1 MDTTRSL
8 KLAQF
13 KKALISLEEA
23 LQQKKTTILRDSVIQ
38 RFEYTFELAW
48 KSSKTLLLEQF
59 GVEVFAPKECFRA
72 LRTQDIMKDEEAE
85 LLLKMTD
92 DRNEVIH
99 TYNEKLA
106 ESLYGVI
113 QAHYARILR
122 TLFERLSAIG

>member
-23 LQQKKTTILRDSVIQ
+23 LRQEKSTIIRDSVIK

-48 KSSKTLLLEQF
+48 KSSKTSLLEQF

-72 LRTQDIMKDEEAE
+72 LRTQNLMQDEETE
-85 LLLKMTD
+85 VLLKMTD

-99 TYNEKLA
+99 TYNEELA
-106 ESLYGVI
+106 ESLYRVI
-113 QAHYARILR
+113 QTRYARLLR
-122 TLFERLSAIG
+122 KLFEQLMAAG